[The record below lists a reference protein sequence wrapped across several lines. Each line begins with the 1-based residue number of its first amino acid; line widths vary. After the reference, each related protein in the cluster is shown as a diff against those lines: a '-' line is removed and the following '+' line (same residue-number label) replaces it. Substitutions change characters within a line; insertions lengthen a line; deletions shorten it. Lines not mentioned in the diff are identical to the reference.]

1 MIQLG
6 QLSLFVMAQLA
17 SRLPFQ
23 NAYVPLHWTYQLNS
37 FTEKKRKKKARETEG
52 DSAVEG
58 KEWNKECS
66 NNDIIH
72 LNIRANYRDKCDFFV
87 SRTILVKS
95 EESLGA
101 R

>member
-23 NAYVPLHWTYQLNS
+23 SAYVPLHWTYQLNS
-37 FTEKKRKKKARETEG
+37 FTEKKQKKKARETEG

-66 NNDIIH
+66 NNHIIH
-72 LNIRANYRDKCDFFV
+72 LNIEANYRDKCDFFV